1 MLKKD
6 IVVIEKYNTDRLKDE
21 DAKMLTTDIG
31 HLEHRL
37 MGDRWRNRLGYLVN
51 DSSKI
56 EVRTAEE
63 QRCVD
68 SAEEFLKG
76 SFNTISISLLLNIS
90 VDNHLV
96 HFDKQCSK
104 LKK

>member
-1 MLKKD
+1 
-6 IVVIEKYNTDRLKDE
+6 
-21 DAKMLTTDIG
+21 
-31 HLEHRL
+31 
-37 MGDRWRNRLGYLVN
+37 MGDRWRNRLGYLVY

-76 SFNTISISLLLNIS
+76 SFKNGGMASTFLKIY
-90 VDNHLV
+90 VRV
-96 HFDKQCSK
+96 MTQMK
-104 LKK
+104 LHSNRYVY